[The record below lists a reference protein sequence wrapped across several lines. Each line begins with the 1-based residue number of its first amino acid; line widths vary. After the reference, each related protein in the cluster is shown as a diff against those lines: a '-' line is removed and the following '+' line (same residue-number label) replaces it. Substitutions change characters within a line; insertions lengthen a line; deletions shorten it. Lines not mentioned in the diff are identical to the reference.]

1 MTGQDESFGKEE
13 RLTKTHQF
21 KRVYNQGKSVANNL
35 VVLYVL
41 KKSNDQQRRV
51 GFSVSKKIGKAV
63 VRNKVKR
70 RLKEVYRRHKNRLIS
85 GIDLVVIARQGID
98 QATYEE
104 IKESLLGIYNK
115 AQVLQ
120 D

>member
-21 KRVYNQGKSVANNL
+21 KRVYNRGQSVANNL

-41 KKSNDQQRRV
+41 KKGDSKQRRV

-70 RLKEVYRRHKNRLIS
+70 RLKEVYRRHKNKLIF

-98 QATYEE
+98 QATYGQ
-104 IKESLLGIYNK
+104 IKEAMLDIYSR
-115 AQVLQ
+115 AQVLK